1 MKSRTEHISF
11 MVIDRRNN
19 KMEFDEEFGQFR
31 CENNELIFVWDEE
44 PDEDVIDVMERLTE
58 NYYLHLNEIVCFM
71 LTDLQQLYGDLDVET
86 VKNKLGKPIID
97 YDNGRVTYVEQSF
110 DATHIFEF
118 EILDDAFEK
127 LQYFSID
134 G

>member
-1 MKSRTEHISF
+1 
-11 MVIDRRNN
+11 
-19 KMEFDEEFGQFR
+19 MEFDEEFGQFR

-118 EILDDAFEK
+118 EFLDDAFEK